1 MFWVIRRLLP
11 VLLLLLNAACVQ
23 QPLSSAG
30 QPGSPASQPMLAE
43 HRPPVILISIDG
55 FRPDYLQRHVTP
67 QLNALAAQGARAAFM
82 RPSFPSITFP
92 NHYTLVTGLRPDHH
106 GLVGN
111 TMADSAIPGVRFT
124 LGNRDAVTDRRWWD
138 QAEPV
143 WVTAEKQGVRTA
155 TMFWPG
161 SEADIHGVRPSEWR
175 VFDGKVPPAA
185 RVDTVLQWLDRPAGK
200 RPDFLTLY
208 FDDVDHAGHEFGPDA
223 AQTTEAVAA
232 VDQAVGRLVS
242 GLQARRIA
250 ANLVI
255 VSDHGMAA
263 TSEQRVIYLDKI
275 LPPDSIQVLTVGA
288 YAGLEPAAGQQAIVQ
303 NSLLQPHPH
312 MTCWE
317 KQHIPARYAYGSNAR
332 VPAII
337 CLAES
342 GWLILA
348 DDKMKFSRNGGT
360 HGYDPD
366 TPEMAALFIA
376 NGPAFQAGV
385 VLPAIDNV
393 DVYPLLMRLTGIPAL
408 PSDGDIRAT
417 AAALRPL
424 PQH

>member
-1 MFWVIRRLLP
+1 MFLVILRLLP
-11 VLLLLLNAACVQ
+11 VLLLLLNTACVQ
-23 QPLSSAG
+23 QPLSSG
-30 QPGSPASQPMLAE
+30 RPGSPASQPMLAE

-67 QLNALAAQGARAAFM
+67 QLNALAAQGTRAAFM

-111 TMADSAIPGVRFT
+111 TMTDPAIPGVRFT

-185 RVDTVLQWLDRPAGK
+185 RVDTVLQWLDQPAGK

-223 AQTTEAVAA
+223 AQTTEAVAV

-242 GLQARRIA
+242 GLQARRIT
-250 ANLVI
+250 ANLII

-263 TSEQRVIYLDKI
+263 TSEQRMIYLDTI
-275 LPPDSIQVLTVGA
+275 LPPDSIHVVTVGA
-288 YAGLEPAAGQQAIVQ
+288 YAGLEPAAGQQAIVN
-303 NSLLQPHPH
+303 NSLLQAHPH

-317 KQHIPARYAYGSNAR
+317 KQHIPARYVYGSNAR

-342 GWLILA
+342 GWLILP
-348 DDKMKFSRNGGT
+348 DHKMKFSANGGT

-366 TPEMAALFIA
+366 TPDMAALFIA

-393 DVYPLLMRLTGIPAL
+393 DVYPLLMQLTGVPAL